1 MCGIVGYIGKKNAI
15 EILINGLEKLEYRG
29 YDSAG
34 IAFLTDDIKIL
45 KNKGKIKNL
54 KNKVN
59 FDEKSTLGIG
69 HTRWATHGE
78 ANEINAHPHQVGK
91 ITLVHNGIIEN
102 YEEIKKELINKG
114 YTFKTETD
122 SEVGC
127 ALLDF
132 LYQKNQNMIKSIEEF
147 KTIVKGSYALGIICS
162 DDKDTLYTVKNASP
176 LIIGVGDNENF
187 IASDVPAILKYTNK
201 YITLDDL
208 EFAKIT
214 KDKIECYDKKN
225 KVITKDIK
233 IFSGDA
239 MDIEKNGYEH
249 FMLKEIHEEPSVIKK
264 TFDKYIDNN
273 KIGDKIPDLSKYEK
287 ITIVAC
293 GSAYHAGLIGKNL
306 IENYANI
313 PVDVE
318 IASEYRYKKHFFNE
332 KELVIVVSQSGETAD
347 TLASLKLAKEN
358 KIDTLGIINVKE
370 SSIARESDIVLYTEA
385 GNEIA
390 VATTKAYSAQ
400 VALFSLI
407 SLTIA
412 NKNNLLNKDEI
423 IEILKEI
430 KLLSNKIEQLI
441 NNDIYQKIAEE
452 IYKDDDIFFLGRGI
466 DYAIALEGS
475 LKLKEI
481 SYIHSEAYAAGELKH
496 GTISLIDK
504 DTPVIAIITDNSIK
518 DKTISNVKEVKAR
531 GANTIL
537 ISNENLD
544 NSCFDKKVI
553 IPSIHPL
560 LQPLLTVIPLQLIAY
575 EVAKLRD
582 CDIDKPK
589 NLAKSVTVE

>member
-127 ALLDF
+127 ALLNF

-400 VALFSLI
+400 VAIFSLI

-430 KLLSNKIEQLI
+430 KLLPNKIEQLI

-531 GANTIL
+531 GAKTIL

>member
-273 KIGDKIPDLSKYEK
+273 KIDDKIPDLSKYEK

-400 VALFSLI
+400 VAIFSLI

-430 KLLSNKIEQLI
+430 KLLPNKIEQLI

-531 GANTIL
+531 GAKTIL

-575 EVAKLRD
+575 EVAKLRE